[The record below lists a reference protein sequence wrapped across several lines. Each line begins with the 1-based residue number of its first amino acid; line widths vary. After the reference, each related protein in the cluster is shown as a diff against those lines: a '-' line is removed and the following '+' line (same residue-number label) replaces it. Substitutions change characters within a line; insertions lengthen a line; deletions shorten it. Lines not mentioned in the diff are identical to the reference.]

1 LLHSGIKAPMNVQ
14 PDAQMDKAAFLA
26 WVEGREGRRY

>member
-1 LLHSGIKAPMNVQ
+1 MNVQ